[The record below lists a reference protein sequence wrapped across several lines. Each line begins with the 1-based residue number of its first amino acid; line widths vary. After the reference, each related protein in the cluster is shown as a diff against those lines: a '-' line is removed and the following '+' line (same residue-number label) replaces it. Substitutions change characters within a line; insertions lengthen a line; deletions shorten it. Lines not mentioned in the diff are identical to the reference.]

1 MCVFVLKILGWV
13 VQAVNLYIASSII
26 RATTTYKIALITIKL
41 IEFNSIN
48 GNLTVYKVIL
58 LIISNITNIHHVQT
72 NIIVLL
78 VLMDDIIAVQC
89 LTHKFKV
96 ILFVLLIT
104 VVELIEI
111 IFSTYDCHIF
121 NRICFN

>member
-1 MCVFVLKILGWV
+1 M
-13 VQAVNLYIASSII
+13 
-26 RATTTYKIALITIKL
+26 
-41 IEFNSIN
+41 
-48 GNLTVYKVIL
+48 TVYKVIL

-78 VLMDDIIAVQC
+78 VLMNDIIAVQC

-111 IFSTYDCHIF
+111 IFSTYDIIENMAVF
-121 NRICFN
+121 SIEFVLINVELAEYQ